1 MGKKRNFHKP
11 SGPYSLGERDNL
23 MCFFVATEGNQDE
36 HHNKIDLN
44 GVRENNY
51 GGAVGTR
58 IKSSGGR
65 EW

>member
-1 MGKKRNFHKP
+1 
-11 SGPYSLGERDNL
+11 

-36 HHNKIDLN
+36 HRNKIDLN